1 MEKAKMSFSKA
12 RGLKKAFLFSIDALV
27 AVIIL
32 FLLLTAAVYYAAKG
46 SEDPLSQLHTIRIG
60 SDILAL
66 LDHQGALGSLSVE
79 NISIE
84 LNSLLPVNHEMA
96 VSIEC
101 GNKDPLA
108 VETSES
114 VPQNRF
120 IGAGKRVFLA
130 KDFAP
135 CIAGYQIWLK

>member
-1 MEKAKMSFSKA
+1 MEHTMKL
-12 RGLKKAFLFSIDALV
+12 LKKFTQCRKAFLFSIDALM
-27 AVIIL
+27 AVTVL
-32 FLLLTAAVYYAAKG
+32 FLLLIASVYYITKG
-46 SEDPLSQLHTIRIG
+46 SEDPLTQPHTIRIG

-66 LDHQGALGSLSVE
+66 LDHQGALASLSAE
-79 NISIE
+79 NISVE
-84 LNSLLPVNHEMA
+84 LNTLLPVNHEMA

-101 GNKDPLA
+101 SNKYPLA

-120 IGAGKRVFLA
+120 IGAGRRVFLA
-130 KDFAP
+130 KDLTP